1 MLWSFYNHAHDY
13 YFAFAEVQYNQN
25 TQKLE
30 ATVIAT
36 GHDIEEYLAHIGQP
50 ISKLENANN
59 PIDLK
64 VLQSLMDNHFQVV
77 NQDGKKISMRL
88 IAVEVNTKDEALFYM
103 ISQPMEKPKELHFT
117 FDLLMHHFPEQQN
130 KITIFEPSGKSYLSF
145 MPHKTKR
152 TFRLEDN

>member
-1 MLWSFYNHAHDY
+1 MSFLTHAHDY
-13 YFAFAEVQYNQN
+13 YFAFAEVQYNSN
-25 TQKLE
+25 SQKIE

-64 VLQSLMDNHFQVV
+64 VLQSLMNKHFQVT
-77 NQDGKKISMRL
+77 NQDGKVIAL
-88 IAVEVNTKDEALFYM
+88 QLLAVEVNNKDEALFYL
-103 ISQPMEKPKELHFT
+103 ISKPMEKPSALHFT
-117 FDLLMHHFPEQQN
+117 FDLLMDHFPEQQN
-130 KITIFEPSGKSYLSF
+130 KITIFEAAGKSYLSF

-152 TFRLEDN
+152 IFRFEEN